1 MVESYAEGINK
12 SIQQL
17 EIDKEFDKFTRRHM
31 RKVVN
36 AFGIIICL
44 MLLPL
49 SGCESYYEFSQEYGI
64 DKNKIYRIL
73 NSCSPTSWMR
83 LLRRISS
90 KLLVKIVKKYHSMSP
105 STRSRYRVTLVV
117 DSTTLLKL
125 AKKLGLAG
133 IFWSGSLKRKARGIQ
148 LVVLYAVIGEGKLLI
163 PLDIR
168 IRKPSPK
175 GRGRRCKEQPALVI
189 EMIRDFK
196 RRMMI
201 RGIDPE
207 GWFLVMDSWYGS
219 GDLLREIEEEGFM
232 VVFEGKR
239 NYVFYRDGRKMKVAE
254 LIDQIQWRDS
264 SRREFEYG
272 RVNADSPTF
281 GEVTL
286 LLFEEEGKIR
296 YLITRRNLISA
307 VRIIVAYKLRWWI
320 EELFKILKS
329 CLKIEKFGL
338 IKEREVYG
346 HICLRMICFMVVC
359 FCARRICRETIQK
372 LVRKLKRYWFEW
384 FPEILNFS
392 TFSRPSSEE
401 AA

>member
-1 MVESYAEGINK
+1 M
-12 SIQQL
+12 
-17 EIDKEFDKFTRRHM
+17 
-31 RKVVN
+31 
-36 AFGIIICL
+36 
-44 MLLPL
+44 
-49 SGCESYYEFSQEYGI
+49 
-64 DKNKIYRIL
+64 
-73 NSCSPTSWMR
+73 
-83 LLRRISS
+83 
-90 KLLVKIVKKYHSMSP
+90 
-105 STRSRYRVTLVV
+105 TLVV

-239 NYVFYRDGRKMKVAE
+239 NYVFYRDGRKMKVTE
-254 LIDQIQWRDS
+254 LIDQIQWRES

-329 CLKIEKFGL
+329 CLKIL
-338 IKEREVYG
+338 Y
-346 HICLRMICFMVVC
+346 
-359 FCARRICRETIQK
+359 FCTFR
-372 LVRKLKRYWFEW
+372 VRSYFL
-384 FPEILNFS
+384 
-392 TFSRPSSEE
+392 
-401 AA
+401 